1 MALFITA
8 SAGLKASL
16 DGEADDRKAKVE
28 IKFNEVN
35 WVDITEFVESI
46 EIASSLESFS
56 GFATTNTA
64 SVNLRNPKLADGT
77 RPFSSNHY
85 AVYDPLIY
93 RFNGIKQVDGYGNLR
108 ANREIRI
115 SATSGA
121 WEYIYIFTG
130 YIDRAGFQEQEEGVI
145 DQVKI
150 GCLDGAKKLIET
162 PCLTAGGDEISYVG
176 FKVCDSTAPGASLV
190 HAIALLG
197 GIAAVDVIEDN
208 ITGHTCDYVRLTGN
222 VWQEL
227 SKIAEAY
234 LAYLY
239 FDGSGK
245 LCFVGSKFADAYV
258 EPNPPASEWDFDKDN
273 LIKIQK
279 DHTEVV
285 ANHVKVQHKAYEIA
299 VNKEIIYKFVDENTW
314 DGEKNAYNIPLG
326 DNVLPW
332 TDPTVNHFLEF
343 ATPGGEKIELAYD
356 IDAVGAI
363 LVQSTLGNITVA
375 AYTVYANKV
384 LLRLQNLVANDW
396 LEKVEVEGKPIRN
409 TKIFNITEIDAP
421 SIALYGEK
429 SKEVENKYFSSDV
442 QAQTVCAWQRDL
454 GAHPRQTFT
463 LTVPALLHCQTG
475 AWVKITLTDTG
486 IGGAEDVYCRLD
498 KYVHQF
504 TKKRKAVT
512 EISLL
517 ALIYD
522 WVDSSAATPGL
533 ITPNTP
539 QNAIVPSILLH
550 PTYIEVQSGYN
561 QGGGT
566 TTPSQVVVSR
576 TEGHFKAIAIWW
588 DRQLNL
594 TNFSH
599 YEAQVSADKVNA
611 YALPA
616 PGSGDWKGALDGLTI
631 KLGEFLVQDNIPPIG
646 PVEDPKGRRL
656 YYHIRRI
663 TTEGGVP
670 GTGAWSAWVS
680 ATTLTVD
687 TGDFAR
693 ESILAEHLE
702 VGAIKA
708 RELSFGA
715 DVNSIPVYEDAD
727 PASPAAE
734 IFDLSQPDC
743 VGSRGTIPAAGK
755 EVVYAPPTAID
766 EVLRE
771 FRGFHSP
778 RMIGQ
783 SEAIFQTAINLVKRP
798 EDLSDTT
805 IWLNAGAPDQIL
817 TDQYV
822 DGKRLTKIQNT
833 GAALDYVH
841 QIYTTAFTQAQI
853 GGSVICRKGNTL
865 GNQARFVAYDNTGA
879 AEIFKLSIDFDNYPN
894 APGIPSS
901 GTLHNYTWKDKDTVE
916 FQWIGTLAAAGNDCQ
931 LRCFAS
937 NNAIDDDY
945 TYWTAVQLEDLPY
958 PTPYIDQYR
967 YPTGVRPAVS
977 PNYAVTMP
985 EKFVF
990 KIKIRPWFV
999 YDTGTLPRIAE
1010 WYVDANH
1017 RFIIYYSEGP
1027 DKFLCWW
1034 KNDAAGTTRVLDT
1047 EAFDDSGAN
1056 DINQEI
1062 ILYGQIDLSTQ
1073 TGNNAFFA
1081 IVAGT
1086 KQAEDNDWDGALDAH
1101 SATLITLS
1109 IGHELAASHA
1119 DSLIEY
1125 AKFWTWDG
1133 ASLGTL
1139 ADETDIDRV
1148 TADLTSLFDLTLE
1161 DYSLARY
1168 KPVSKQGAIGIFQT
1182 AKNLLDDPEDITT
1195 ANWTAVTATIELSDF
1210 YIDGK
1215 RFTKLINT
1223 GAWGGAYQV
1232 LPAVTFTDG
1241 QEASSQALFIRG
1253 DETETRFEL
1262 RDATAGVN
1270 RIGLKIQWDTRV
1282 VTALNGTLHDAVWIN
1297 NDVLWISG
1305 ISTAIT
1311 AANVHWVQLRNA
1323 TNGKYCYM
1331 TAVMAEDTVYPTPYT
1346 PTERAKD
1353 GVLNYPFPMPEK
1365 FSICFWVRPWFKYDT
1380 NVYGRFIVWQI
1391 DGTHRFIIAYNAGSD
1406 KIYIQWRDGTNF
1418 RYLYSQQFD
1427 DGSAHDDINQ
1437 EIFVA
1442 AAIDLSAQS
1451 VTASRLKV
1459 YADSIGGDTTW
1470 DAAPD
1475 AKSSA
1480 FPALSIGQEDGDSE
1494 ADSFI
1499 SDLMILPN
1507 ILLTEEQMDRHYNT
1521 RRPWYSLSEV
1531 ASFDRQ
1537 VRIDRKGIRL
1547 HNSELNI
1554 TDWRNRQILISN
1566 RDGLMAKDAA
1576 GKIIHDIPD
1585 APILTDMLFSG
1596 HLLFRTS
1603 GNYIDSLIQGETDVE
1618 TARNVTGNIRNVDLS
1633 SYDGGIKNIRGA
1645 LLAVRT
1651 DVNLH
1656 SGKTLATTYVITN
1669 AMFSLIYNTKGLSY
1683 SNFTRSLE
1691 YSVGV
1696 GLVLYS
1702 DRTTQVVVPI
1712 TYNAGIPYL
1721 TWHMNTSFFLMADG
1735 NDTYN
1740 TQVTIYL
1747 QGLLV

>member
-8 SAGLKASL
+8 SAGLKNSL

-35 WVDITEFVESI
+35 WIDITEFVESI

-85 AVYDPLIY
+85 AVYDPLVY

-121 WEYIYIFTG
+121 WEYIYVFTG
-130 YIDRAGFQEQEEGVI
+130 YIDRAGFQEQEEGVV

-176 FKVCDSTAPGASLV
+176 FKICDSGDVGASLV

-208 ITGHTCDYVRLTGN
+208 ITLHTCDYVRLTGN

-239 FDGSGK
+239 FDGAGK
-245 LCFVGSKFADAYV
+245 LCFVGSRFADAYV

-279 DHTEVV
+279 SHTEVV
-285 ANHVKVQHKAYEIA
+285 ANHVTVQHKAYEIA

-314 DGEKNAYNIPLG
+314 DGEENAYSIPLG
-326 DNVLPW
+326 DVALPW

-396 LEKVEVEGKPIRN
+396 LEKVEIEGKPIRN

-429 SKEVENKYFSSDV
+429 SKEIENKYFTNDV

-454 GAHPRQTFT
+454 GAHPRQVFT

-475 AWVKITLTDTG
+475 AWVKLTLTDTG

-498 KYVHQF
+498 KYVHKF
-504 TKKRKAVT
+504 VKKRKAIT

-517 ALIYD
+517 ALIYN
-522 WVDSSAATPGL
+522 WVDSSAATPSL
-533 ITPNTP
+533 ITPNIP
-539 QNAIVPSILLH
+539 ENAIVPSILLH
-550 PTYIEVQSGYN
+550 PTYVEVQSGYN

-631 KLGEFLVQDNIPPIG
+631 KLGEFLVHDNIPHIG
-646 PVEDPKGRRL
+646 PVEDPQGRRL
-656 YYHIRRI
+656 YYHMRRI

-715 DVNSIPVYEDAD
+715 DVNSIPVYENAD

-778 RMIGQ
+778 RMYGQ
-783 SEAIFQTAINLVKRP
+783 SEAIFQASTNLVKSP
-798 EDLSDTT
+798 EDLTTSDWISNNCTR
-805 IWLNAGAPDQIL
+805 IL
-817 TDQYV
+817 TDQYI
-822 DGKRLTKIQNT
+822 DGKRLTKLIYA
-833 GAALDYVH
+833 GADP
-841 QIYTTAFTQAQI
+841 YTYQTINVGQAAV
-853 GGSVICRKGNTL
+853 GWSVLLRKGV
-865 GNQARFVAYDNTGA
+865 FVGDLDNVYLVETGGVGVKTQLTVNFA
-879 AEIFKLSIDFDNYPN
+879 TQVVTAGVGSYHKVEWLDD
-894 APGIPSS
+894 
-901 GTLHNYTWKDKDTVE
+901 DTVYINGCVTMTDHAANDLQIRVDPVNIAGSYVYATAAQVE
-916 FQWIGTLAAAGNDCQ
+916 NLA
-931 LRCFAS
+931 
-937 NNAIDDDY
+937 
-945 TYWTAVQLEDLPY
+945 Y

-977 PNYAVTMP
+977 PEYAVTMP

-990 KIKIRPWFV
+990 KVKIRPWFT
-999 YDTGTLPRIAE
+999 YDTGASHRIAE
-1010 WYVDANH
+1010 WFVHGNN
-1017 RFIIYYSEGP
+1017 RFIIYYIAGA
-1027 DKFLCWW
+1027 DKFGCFW
-1034 KNDAAGTTRVLDT
+1034 KNDAAGITRFLYT
-1047 EAFDDSGAN
+1047 EIFDDSAPN
-1056 DINQEI
+1056 DINSEI
-1062 ILYGQIDLSTQ
+1062 ILFGAIDLSIQ
-1073 TGNNAFFA
+1073 IGNNAFFA
-1081 IVAGT
+1081 IVAGL
-1086 KQAEDNDWDGALDAH
+1086 KQAEDNDWGGALDAY
-1101 SATLITLS
+1101 SATLHTLS
-1109 IGHELAASHA
+1109 IGHEFAINHA

-1133 ASLGTL
+1133 VSLGTL

-1168 KPVSKQGAIGIFQT
+1168 KPISKQGAIGIFQKT
-1182 AKNLLDDPEDITT
+1182 KNLVDFPEDLTDASWLDENANITPS
-1195 ANWTAVTATIELSDF
+1195 LSD
-1210 YIDGK
+1210 YSINGK
-1215 RFTKLINT
+1215 RFTKLLITDANPAFT
-1223 GAWGGAYQV
+1223 YKDVEVTTATPSFQAIFMHGLSDVTVIDLTERGVATRGTITITWSTKTIVAANGATNLEYVWI
-1232 LPAVTFTDG
+1232 TDKVVWV
-1241 QEASSQALFIRG
+1241 A
-1253 DETETRFEL
+1253 
-1262 RDATAGVN
+1262 ATAVA
-1270 RIGLKIQWDTRV
+1270 V
-1282 VTALNGTLHDAVWIN
+1282 VIA
-1297 NDVLWISG
+1297 NDVEIH
-1305 ISTAIT
+1305 IYPDTT
-1311 AANVHWVQLRNA
+1311 EANGDYIYV
-1323 TNGKYCYM
+1323 
-1331 TAVMAEDTVYPTPYT
+1331 TAVMVEDIAYPTPYT

-1353 GVLNYPFPMPEK
+1353 GVLNYPFEMPEK
-1365 FSICFWVRPWFKYDT
+1365 FSVCFWVRPWFVFDT
-1380 NVYGRFIVWQI
+1380 VIWHRLLAWYVSGTQFFRIMYETGSDTIYAQFI
-1391 DGTHRFIIAYNAGSD
+1391 DGGAG
-1406 KIYIQWRDGTNF
+1406 QC
-1418 RYLYSQQFD
+1418 LLSQQFD
-1427 DGSAHDDINQ
+1427 DGTAHDDINQ
-1437 EIFVA
+1437 WIFVA
-1442 AAIDLSAQS
+1442 VAIDLSAQS
-1451 VTASRLKV
+1451 QTASRLKV
-1459 YADSIGGDTTW
+1459 YADTIGEDTVW
-1470 DAAPD
+1470 AAAPD
-1475 AKSSA
+1475 AKSTT
-1480 FPALSIGQEDGDSE
+1480 FPTLSVGQEAGGNE

-1507 ILLTEEQMDRHYNT
+1507 VLMTEEQMDRHYNT

-1537 VRIDRKGIRL
+1537 VRIDRNGIRL
-1547 HNSELNI
+1547 HNAEMNI

-1576 GKIIHDIPD
+1576 GSIIHDIAD
-1585 APILTDMLFSG
+1585 APILTNHYYLG
-1596 HLLFRTS
+1596 HLYWFTGLVDYEIYDVIGAPEEVWTS
-1603 GNYIDSLIQGETDVE
+1603 VTCIT
-1618 TARNVTGNIRNVDLS
+1618 TANS
-1633 SYDGGIKNIRGA
+1633 NIRGGLFFVHARDFGCAANYGRVRLVLRPKGSGWSNVFGTSCPEIYTQVGLNTPNDITHLYASA
-1645 LLAVRT
+1645 LLPCPIGDDNSIDFYWQPGAVDALNRVI
-1651 DVNLH
+1651 VNQI
-1656 SGKTLATTYVITN
+1656 G
-1669 AMFSLIYNTKGLSY
+1669 IY
-1683 SNFTRSLE
+1683 
-1691 YSVGV
+1691 
-1696 GLVLYS
+1696 
-1702 DRTTQVVVPI
+1702 I
-1712 TYNAGIPYL
+1712 
-1721 TWHMNTSFFLMADG
+1721 
-1735 NDTYN
+1735 
-1740 TQVTIYL
+1740 
-1747 QGLLV
+1747 